1 METLLFDGW
10 KSIFRVVLMCILAYP
25 FLILLLRLFGKRTL
39 SEISIFDFIITVTY
53 GATLSSIITSDKVS
67 FADGAA
73 ILFMLTLLQY
83 MVSRLSVKSKRF
95 SDFIKA
101 SPTFLY
107 HSNHFN
113 EEIMK
118 QNRLR
123 IEDLR
128 AKVRQQGI
136 SSFEKVEAIVLEG
149 DGSLSIVKKEDVMSK
164 DALDGIGEEKTKS
177 SRA

>member
-1 METLLFDGW
+1 
-10 KSIFRVVLMCILAYP
+10 
-25 FLILLLRLFGKRTL
+25 
-39 SEISIFDFIITVTY
+39 
-53 GATLSSIITSDKVS
+53 
-67 FADGAA
+67 
-73 ILFMLTLLQY
+73 
-83 MVSRLSVKSKRF
+83 
-95 SDFIKA
+95 
-101 SPTFLY
+101 
-107 HSNHFN
+107 
-113 EEIMK
+113 MK